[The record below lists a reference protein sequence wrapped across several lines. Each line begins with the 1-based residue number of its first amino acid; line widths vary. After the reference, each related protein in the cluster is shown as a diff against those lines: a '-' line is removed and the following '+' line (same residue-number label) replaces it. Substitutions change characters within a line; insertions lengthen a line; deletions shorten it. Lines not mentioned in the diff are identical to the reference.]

1 MFRNITR
8 EKLLYA
14 NRCIAEKHQP
24 YYAAFTVPLINLLN
38 ANGPGYLYDN
48 PTFEVHIHVTNKPGN
63 IYFARLKAM
72 VKKNETLKR
81 LALQVL
87 KIKLNR

>member
-1 MFRNITR
+1 
-8 EKLLYA
+8 
-14 NRCIAEKHQP
+14 
-24 YYAAFTVPLINLLN
+24 
-38 ANGPGYLYDN
+38 
-48 PTFEVHIHVTNKPGN
+48 VTNKPGN